1 MLRKRINQNPFK
13 TMLVVTASEAEA
25 LYFSQMRKDC
35 RYANM
40 HVQWAGADTRSLE
53 ELVLYAAKLRTKG
66 KFDSTWVMF
75 GFADLGVNAAQVKAV
90 MPLAESKK
98 IRLVWTNPSLPLWF
112 LLHLQAP
119 KGPVMDPAV
128 ISKALGGPLPG
139 FASDARYLLTDG
151 MSLHLKL
158 YPAKAKAAL
167 NASAYNEIVESR
179 TGLPATNIPSLLN
192 EISDICGLAD
202 LSHNQK
208 LVGMKNS

>member
-1 MLRKRINQNPFK
+1 MLRKRINQNPLK
-13 TMLVVTASEAEA
+13 TMLVVTASETEA

-35 RYANM
+35 RYANL
-40 HVQWAGADTRSLE
+40 HVQWAGDGIKSLE
-53 ELVLYAAKLRTKG
+53 DLILYAAKLRTKG

-75 GFADLGVNAAQVKAV
+75 GFADLGVNAAQVKAA

-98 IRLVWTNPSLPLWF
+98 VRLVWTNPSLPLWF

-119 KGPVMDPAV
+119 KGPIVDSSV
-128 ISKALGGPLPG
+128 IVRALGGPLPG
-139 FASDARYLLTDG
+139 FSDDARYLLTDG

-167 NASAYNEIVESR
+167 NASSYNEIMEPR
-179 TGLPATNIPSLLN
+179 TGLPATNIPALLN
-192 EISDICGLAD
+192 EVSDICGLAD

>member
-1 MLRKRINQNPFK
+1 MLRKRINQNPLK
-13 TMLVVTASEAEA
+13 TMLVVTASEAET

-40 HVQWAGADTRSLE
+40 HVQWAGAGIKSLE
-53 ELVLYAAKLRTKG
+53 DLVLYTAKLRTKG
-66 KFDSTWVMF
+66 KYDSTWAMF
-75 GFADLGVNAAQVKAV
+75 GFADMGVNAAQVKAV

-98 IRLVWTNPSLPLWF
+98 VRLVWTNPSLPLWF

-128 ISKALGGPLPG
+128 ISNALKGPLPG
-139 FASDARYLLTDG
+139 FAPDARYLLTDG

-167 NASAYNEIVESR
+167 NASSYNELVEPR
-179 TGLPATNIPSLLN
+179 TGLSATNFPSLLN
-192 EISDICGLAD
+192 EISEICGLAD

>member
-40 HVQWAGADTRSLE
+40 HVQWAGDGVKSLE

-90 MPLAESKK
+90 MPLAEGKK
-98 IRLVWTNPSLPLWF
+98 IKLVWTNPSLPLWF
-112 LLHLQAP
+112 LLHLQSP
-119 KGPVMDPAV
+119 KGPVLDPAV

-139 FASDARYLLTDG
+139 FAPDAR
-151 MSLHLKL
+151 
-158 YPAKAKAAL
+158 
-167 NASAYNEIVESR
+167 
-179 TGLPATNIPSLLN
+179 
-192 EISDICGLAD
+192 
-202 LSHNQK
+202 
-208 LVGMKNS
+208 

>member
-1 MLRKRINQNPFK
+1 MQRKRINQNPLK

-40 HVQWAGADTRSLE
+40 HVQWAGANIKTLD
-53 ELVLYAAKLRTKG
+53 ELVMAAAKLRTKG
-66 KFDSTWVMF
+66 KYDSTWAMF

-98 IRLVWTNPSLPLWF
+98 VKLVWTNPSLPLWY

-119 KGPVMDPAV
+119 KGPVTDTAV
-128 ISKALGGPLPG
+128 ISNALRGPLPG
-139 FASDARYLLTDG
+139 FSPDARYLLTDG

-167 NASAYNEIVESR
+167 NASSYNEIIEPR
-179 TGLPATNIPSLLN
+179 TGLPATNIPTLLN
-192 EISDICGLAD
+192 EISEICGLAD